1 MFIPTLTSWHNK
13 LSTTKFFLPNSW
25 ILSFLSVWWLIH
37 KGYSKVDQ
45 TIKKILVM
53 PELSVGT
60 TSGLSYEEIHLLTS
74 YFYAQQQFWVVNVQT
89 LSLNCKTIQANYS
102 VIVSFY
108 TQWIVNSFSLR
119 LHYSQR
125 YAYHYRLRC
134 IITNSTDQLLS
145 DKGAD
150 GNQKIP
156 ALMDLSKQVYLFT
169 LFVWGTTLYICMI
182 ALLFGQVFS
191 LFKKKKTSMFTVW
204 YRLILIGK
212 V

>member
-1 MFIPTLTSWHNK
+1 
-13 LSTTKFFLPNSW
+13 
-25 ILSFLSVWWLIH
+25 
-37 KGYSKVDQ
+37 
-45 TIKKILVM
+45 M
-53 PELSVGT
+53 PELSVGM
-60 TSGLSYEEIHLLTS
+60 TSGLSSEEIHLLTS

-89 LSLNCKTIQANYS
+89 LSLNCETIQANYS

-125 YAYHYRLRC
+125 YTYHYRLRC

-191 LFKKKKTSMFTVW
+191 LLKKKKT
-204 YRLILIGK
+204 
-212 V
+212 